1 MIIVG
6 VLGVAIA
13 LIAALLR
20 IPPRGPKPYLRVSLL
35 PLLVTMIAP
44 VPFAMASRHPND
56 RARWAALATTRIGI
70 AASVLLCVIGVVLAV
85 RAARAGDGRHA
96 KVLALEAILAA
107 MPAALVAASWM
118 LGSASA

>member
-1 MIIVG
+1 
-6 VLGVAIA
+6 
-13 LIAALLR
+13 
-20 IPPRGPKPYLRVSLL
+20 
-35 PLLVTMIAP
+35 MIAP

-70 AASVLLCVIGVVLAV
+70 AASVILCVIGVVLAL
-85 RAARAGDGRHA
+85 RAARAGDGHA